1 VARSR
6 VELFEA
12 IRRDHRRGV
21 SLRGLSERY
30 GVHRRTVRQAIDSA
44 EPPPTRKTPVR
55 VKPRLEPFK
64 AAIDAMLVTDLSA
77 PKKQRHTVRRI
88 LARLVQEN
96 DAGDLSYS
104 TVRDYVSRRRREIA
118 QEAGRGRQE
127 AFILQTHLP
136 GEEAEVDF
144 GELWVRLAGKP
155 TKVYMFA
162 LRMSYSGK
170 AVHKVFASQG
180 QEAFLE
186 GHLHAFGVLGGVP
199 TVRIR
204 YDNLR
209 SAVSRVLFGRAR
221 AESDRWVLFRSH
233 LAFEAFYCIPG
244 VIGAHE
250 KGGVEGEVGRF
261 RRNHLVPVPE
271 VASLAELNEAIE
283 RIDAVEDDR
292 RLEDRIRTVGQ
303 DFGVEQPLLRQLPA
317 EPFEAGRLLTPK
329 VDRFGLVTVRQS
341 HYSVPARFIGLTVR
355 VMLRA
360 SHLVILDGRTEIARH
375 ERSVVK
381 KSQTLVLDHYLE
393 VLLRKPGA
401 MSGSTALAQAREA
414 GVFTMAHEAFWAA
427 AVKAHGEAAG
437 TRALI
442 DVLLLHRRLP
452 AADVIAGITIALH
465 PGATSADVVA
475 MEARRAQQVSQPGL
489 ATADPDLPATASE
502 QRRVVSL
509 TERRLAA
516 LPPDSRPLPS
526 VAHYD
531 QLLRRRAAG
540 HASPQQ
546 GEVS

>member
-1 VARSR
+1 MA
-6 VELFEA
+6 
-12 IRRDHRRGV
+12 
-21 SLRGLSERY
+21 
-30 GVHRRTVRQAIDSA
+30 
-44 EPPPTRKTPVR
+44 
-55 VKPRLEPFK
+55 PRLEPFK
-64 AAIDAMLVTDLSA
+64 AAIDAMLVADLKA
-77 PKKQRHTVRRI
+77 PRKQRHTVRRV

-104 TVRDYVSRRRREIA
+104 TVRDYVSRRRRAIA
-118 QEAGRGRQE
+118 EEAGRGRQE

-136 GEEAEVDF
+136 GAEAEVDF
-144 GELWVRLAGKP
+144 GELWVRLAGVP
-155 TKVYMFA
+155 TKVYLFA

-170 AVHKVFASQG
+170 AVHRVFASQG
-180 QEAFLE
+180 QEAFIE
-186 GHLHAFGVLGGVP
+186 GHLHAFDVLGGVP
-199 TVRIR
+199 AGKVR
-204 YDNLR
+204 YYNLR

-221 AESDRWVLFRSH
+221 VESDRWVLFRSH
-233 LAFEAFYCIPG
+233 LGFEAVYCMPG
-244 VIGAHE
+244 IAGAHK

-271 VASLAELNEAIE
+271 VATLAELNETIE
-283 RIDAVEDDR
+283 RIDAAEDDR
-292 RLEDRIRTVGQ
+292 RLENRARTIGQ
-303 DFGVEQPLLRQLPA
+303 DFGVEQPLLRALPA
-317 EPFEAGRLLTPK
+317 EPFEPGRLLTPK

-360 SHLVILDGRTEIARH
+360 SQLVILDGRTEIARH
-375 ERSVVK
+375 ERSVAK
-381 KSQTLVLDHYLE
+381 RSHTLVLDHYLE

-401 MSGSTALAQAREA
+401 LPGSTALAQAREA

-427 AVKAHGEAAG
+427 AVKAHDDATG

-465 PGATSADVVA
+465 AGATSADVVA
-475 MEARRAQQVSQPGL
+475 MEARRAQQVSQPSPTGSDTD
-489 ATADPDLPATASE
+489 APATASE